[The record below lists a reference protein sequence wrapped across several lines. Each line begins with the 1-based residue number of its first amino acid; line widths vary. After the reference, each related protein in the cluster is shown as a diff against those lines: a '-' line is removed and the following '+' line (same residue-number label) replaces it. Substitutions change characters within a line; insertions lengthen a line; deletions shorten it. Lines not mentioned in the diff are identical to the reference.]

1 MGKYILVRTIWVF
14 IILFVILSVTF
25 ILLNLAPQ
33 YPPAQEDER
42 ELYLLRQVADGFMT
56 RELVTDEDRM
66 QAIRDT
72 REGVDEGGYIIDD
85 GFRIQVYNPVP
96 LGQQYF
102 RWLSNIFTEFN
113 WGVSTQ
119 VRSNVPAFEYL
130 AGRIPVTAQLNIFAL
145 IFYIP
150 TGFGIGILAALKKN
164 SITDNL
170 IQVFV
175 MIFLSLPLF
184 VVMTFFLFIFGFQLG
199 WLPTAF
205 PARSITGMTRVLA
218 FVLPVLGLSLNTIA
232 GLTRLTRA
240 ELTEVLTSDFLL
252 LARTKGLTRPQ
263 SVVRHAMRNSMVPL
277 VPFIV
282 FSFVGLLSG
291 SVVIEQIYGIP
302 GTGRVLLQAMT
313 PNRFDHNLVMVT
325 LAFYTIIGL
334 FAILVVDLS
343 YGLVDP
349 RIRMGARK

>member
-33 YPPAQEDER
+33 YPPADQDQQEIYF
-42 ELYLLRQVADGFMT
+42 LQQVRDGFMT
-56 RELVTDEDRM
+56 RRIVTDEDEM
-66 QAIRDT
+66 DAIREDRT
-72 REGVDEGGYIIDD
+72 GVHPDGYTIDD
-85 GFRIQVYNPVP
+85 RFRIQVYEPVP
-96 LGQQYF
+96 LGQQYLS
-102 RWLSNIFTEFN
+102 WLNNVLTEFN
-113 WGVSTQ
+113 WGVSTR
-119 VRSNVPAFEYL
+119 VRVNVPAFDYL

-145 IFYIP
+145 LFYIP
-150 TGFGIGILAALKKN
+150 VGFGIGILAALKKN
-164 SITDNL
+164 SVIDNL
-170 IQVFV
+170 IQIFV

-184 VVMTFFLFIFGFQLG
+184 VVMTFFLFIFGFRLG
-199 WLPTAF
+199 WLPTSWP
-205 PARSITGMTRVLA
+205 PASVTGTTRWLA
-218 FVLPVLGLSLNTIA
+218 FIMPILGLSLNTIA

-302 GTGRVLLQAMT
+302 GTGRVLLQAMQSD
-313 PNRFDHNLVMVT
+313 NFDHNLVLVT